1 MWEALQRFG
10 LSSGAQILEPSLG
23 VGHFFGLMPE
33 ALLQDSRRTGV
44 ELDLITARIAQKL
57 YPDANIFAKGFEETA
72 LPDNYFDAVI
82 GNIPFGNYAVY
93 DPAYRNSPVTR
104 AIHDYFLAKS
114 LDKLRSGGVM
124 ALVTSRY
131 TMDKQDSTMRRYL
144 AEKAD
149 LIGAIRLP
157 NTAFKANAGTEVTTD
172 ILFLQKLAPGITA
185 RGETWRDLA
194 QIETPD
200 GLVFVNEYFARHP
213 EMMLGKM
220 RLEGSLYRDREPTLA
235 GELTPALLTGAVAS
249 LPQGIC
255 AGKAEGPPRD
265 RAPPPESADT
275 ADVKE
280 GAFAL
285 QGGEIVVRRGMA
297 FEAANLSAPVAARVR
312 DMLAVRD
319 AIRSVFQTQLDEAP
333 EDRII
338 EARQRLNDIYDR
350 FIGRHGPLSSRANV
364 KAFAGDP
371 DHALLLSLEN
381 YDAATR
387 RAEKTAIFERRTL
400 ERYRPVERVDTA
412 AEALAVSL
420 NETGEVRWPRMEQV
434 TGRSAGQLQRELGSL
449 VYRNPDGG
457 VWETADRY
465 LSGDVRA
472 KLKAAAAAADLDP
485 SYARNAEALK
495 AVQPPDLQPGE
506 IEARLGSSWIPA
518 SDIRDFVAQLLGIAK
533 RDVRVGHAE
542 AIATWT
548 AEIEVSEKWSVGNTT
563 THGTARFRA
572 SDLIEQ
578 ARTRGCSSRARIILP
593 PATGRRRW
601 PASQA
606 APTMP

>member
-1 MWEALQRFG
+1 
-10 LSSGAQILEPSLG
+10 
-23 VGHFFGLMPE
+23 
-33 ALLQDSRRTGV
+33 
-44 ELDLITARIAQKL
+44 
-57 YPDANIFAKGFEETA
+57 
-72 LPDNYFDAVI
+72 
-82 GNIPFGNYAVY
+82 
-93 DPAYRNSPVTR
+93 
-104 AIHDYFLAKS
+104 
-114 LDKLRSGGVM
+114 
-124 ALVTSRY
+124 
-131 TMDKQDSTMRRYL
+131 
-144 AEKAD
+144 
-149 LIGAIRLP
+149 
-157 NTAFKANAGTEVTTD
+157 
-172 ILFLQKLAPGITA
+172 
-185 RGETWRDLA
+185 
-194 QIETPD
+194 
-200 GLVFVNEYFARHP
+200 
-213 EMMLGKM
+213 
-220 RLEGSLYRDREPTLA
+220 
-235 GELTPALLTGAVAS
+235 
-249 LPQGIC
+249 
-255 AGKAEGPPRD
+255 
-265 RAPPPESADT
+265 
-275 ADVKE
+275 
-280 GAFAL
+280 
-285 QGGEIVVRRGMA
+285 
-297 FEAANLSAPVAARVR
+297 
-312 DMLAVRD
+312 
-319 AIRSVFQTQLDEAP
+319 VFQTQLDEAP